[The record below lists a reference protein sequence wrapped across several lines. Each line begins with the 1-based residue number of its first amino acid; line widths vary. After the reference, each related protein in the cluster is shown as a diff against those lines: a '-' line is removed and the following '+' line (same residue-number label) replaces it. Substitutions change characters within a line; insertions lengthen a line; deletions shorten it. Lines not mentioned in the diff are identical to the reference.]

1 MWDSWRET
9 WNRSIKSF
17 VLWEVTREWSIHCFP
32 WRRNSKWSCQGT
44 RLNQFGILSFYDF
57 MALASAAS
65 GLLSYTLWIQM
76 LWGRYEQGIAKTT
89 YMDPQPQISYPIM
102 KPDESLPFP
111 GQCIH
116 LKESIGSKANI
127 QALLLL
133 LSPSTALILMTSET
147 SV

>member
-1 MWDSWRET
+1 
-9 WNRSIKSF
+9 
-17 VLWEVTREWSIHCFP
+17 
-32 WRRNSKWSCQGT
+32 
-44 RLNQFGILSFYDF
+44 

-111 GQCIH
+111 GQYIH
-116 LKESIGSKANI
+116 LKEGTGSKANI